1 MSQREFTGRIAA
13 MRRALELVTEALD
26 LIDAYNGPPTSD
38 AHLALVQ
45 ELLRQ
50 DIQNG
55 NVTQP
60 L

>member
-1 MSQREFTGRIAA
+1 